1 MEPGDLDRPASADQ
15 DGTVSTERSGVVEAV
30 HRSDAHGFSKA
41 TVGRIELVAGLGVEG
56 DVHSGAQVQHR
67 SRVAADPAQP
77 NLRQVHLIGVER
89 FEEVAA
95 VGLHVAPGDL
105 GENITVR
112 GIDLLGLPTGTVLR
126 LGDVALVA
134 LTGLRNPCPQI
145 ERFRTGLLREM
156 VGRSADGDVVLRAG
170 VMGVV
175 VLGGS
180 VAPDD
185 VITAAL
191 PPGPPV
197 PLQRV

>member
-1 MEPGDLDRPASADQ
+1 MN
-15 DGTVSTERSGVVEAV
+15 TELSGVVEAV
-30 HRSDAHGFSKA
+30 HRSGVHEFSKDA
-41 TVGRIELVAGLGVEG
+41 MERIQLVAGLGVEG
-56 DVHSGAQVQHR
+56 DAHSGARVQHLG
-67 SRVAADPAQP
+67 RVAQDPTQP
-77 NLRQVHLIGVER
+77 NLRQVHLIGAEL

-95 VGLHVAPGDL
+95 EGLEVGPGDL

-112 GIDLLGLPTGTVLR
+112 GIDLLALPTGTVLR
-126 LGDVALVA
+126 VGDAALVA

-145 ERFRTGLLREM
+145 DRFRTGLLKELI
-156 VGRSADGDVVLRAG
+156 GRSPDGDIVRRAG

-180 VAPDD
+180 VAPGD

-197 PLQRV
+197 PMQRV